1 MRCGKDTHNRNIAL
15 PKNTSEIMK
24 KPFLAFLLLFFV
36 KMTFAQYDPKALET
50 LDAMSKKYK
59 SIPAFEANISYTLT
73 NDVEKINEE
82 FKGKIT
88 VKGDKYR
95 LVLPEQ
101 EVINNGTT
109 MWTYLPEAKEVN
121 IDNYDPN
128 SDEINPSKIYDIYK
142 KNFKYL
148 YLADKTEGGV
158 VCEEID
164 LVPEKKDAQFFKIKM
179 YINKKDKSIQ
189 SWTMFDK
196 SGNRYKY
203 TLTKFNPNANV
214 ADAFFSFDP
223 KKYPGVEVID
233 LR

>member
-1 MRCGKDTHNRNIAL
+1 
-15 PKNTSEIMK
+15 MK
-24 KPFLAFLLLFFV
+24 KSLLVVVLLSLARIS
-36 KMTFAQYDPKALET
+36 FAQYDPKALEI

-73 NDVEKINEE
+73 NDTEKVNEE

-88 VKGDKYR
+88 VKGDKFK

-121 IDNYDPN
+121 IDSYDPN
-128 SDEINPSKIYDIYK
+128 SDDLNPSKFYEIYK
-142 KNFKYL
+142 KNYKYL
-148 YLADKTEGGV
+148 YLEDKTEGGV
-158 VCEEID
+158 VCEVVD
-164 LVPEKKDAQFFKIKM
+164 LVPEKKDAQYFKVRMNIV
-179 YINKKDKSIQ
+179 KKDKSIQ

-196 SGNRYKY
+196 GGNKYKY
-203 TLTKFNPNANV
+203 TITKFAPNAAV
-214 ADAFFSFDP
+214 TDGFFTFDP

>member
-1 MRCGKDTHNRNIAL
+1 MRKLVFA
-15 PKNTSEIMK
+15 
-24 KPFLAFLLLFFV
+24 AFLMISGLHA
-36 KMTFAQYDPKALET
+36 FAQYDPKALEI

-59 SIPAFEANISYTLT
+59 AIPAFEANISYTLS

-95 LVLPEQ
+95 LALPEQ

-109 MWTYLPEAKEVN
+109 VWTYLPEAKEVN
-121 IDNYDPN
+121 IDNFDAD
-128 SDEINPSKIYDIYK
+128 SEEEVNPSKIFDVYK

-148 YLADKTEGGV
+148 YLQDKTENGV
-158 VCEEID
+158 VYEEVD
-164 LVPEKKDAQFFKIKM
+164 LVPEKKDAKYFKIKM
-179 YINKKDKSIQ
+179 MIGKKDKSL
-189 SWTMFDK
+189 SSFTMFDK

-203 TLTKFNPNANV
+203 SITKFNPSV
-214 ADAFFSFDP
+214 KVDDSFFTFDP
-223 KKYPGVEVID
+223 KKYPGVEVVD